1 MSKEKTVSVKKETKA
16 KKKSFLSFLKDMKYE
31 KKRSFWGVILLLPW
45 LIGVISFFLIPL
57 LQTFYYSFFEMEM
70 LRGGGFSFVFVGFEN
85 FKTNLMVD
93 PDFNGEIVTAVGNAL
108 KNVPIQI
115 FVSLFIAILLNGEYK
130 GRGFFR
136 LVFFVPIILATGIT
150 TVELTDITM
159 EADTAQ
165 KFVNTEFIMSIIS
178 SSGIPAEIINYIT
191 LFVNDIFEVVTTAGV
206 QILIFLSGLQSISP
220 SLYESAKIE
229 GCTKFEEFCKI
240 TLPMV
245 SPMILVAMI
254 YSLAES
260 FAAEAIT
267 DTMKSTIF
275 TNGQYGLGSAMNAI
289 YFVVC
294 LFVVLVA
301 TAIVSKG
308 VFYYD

>member
-16 KKKSFLSFLKDMKYE
+16 KKKSFLSFFKDMKYE

-45 LIGVISFFLIPL
+45 LFGVIFFFLIPL
-57 LQTFYYSFFEMEM
+57 LQTFYYSFFDMEM
-70 LRGGGFSFVFVGFEN
+70 LRQGGFNFTFVGLQHY
-85 FKTNLMVD
+85 KTNLLVN
-93 PDFNGEIVTAVGNAL
+93 PDFNGEIVTALGNAL

-159 EADTAQ
+159 EAETAQ

-178 SSGIPAEIINYIT
+178 SSGIPSEIINYIT

-206 QILIFLSGLQSISP
+206 QILIFLSGLQAISP

-260 FAAEAIT
+260 FAAEAIS
-267 DTMKSTIF
+267 DTMKTTIF
-275 TNGQYGLGSAMNAI
+275 TNGQYGLGSSMNAI

>member
-1 MSKEKTVSVKKETKA
+1 MSKEKAVSIKKETKA
-16 KKKSFLSFLKDMKYE
+16 KKKSFLSFFKDMKYE
-31 KKRSFWGVILLLPW
+31 KKRAFWGVILLMPW
-45 LIGVISFFLIPL
+45 LFGAIFFFLVPL
-57 LQTFYYSFFEMEM
+57 VQTFYYSVFDME
-70 LRGGGFSFVFVGFEN
+70 LLSGGGFSFDFVGLAHY
-85 FKTNLMVD
+85 KTNLMVD
-93 PDFNGEIVTAVGNAL
+93 PDFNQEIITALGNAL

-150 TVELTDITM
+150 TIELSDITM
-159 EADTAQ
+159 EAEKAQ
-165 KFVNTEFIMSIIS
+165 SFVDTEFIMSIIS
-178 SSGIPAEIINYIT
+178 SSGIPDQIINYIT

-206 QILIFLSGLQSISP
+206 QILIFLSGLQGISP

-260 FAAEAIT
+260 FAAEEISQ
-267 DTMKSTIF
+267 TMSSTIF
-275 TNGQYGLGSAMNAI
+275 TNGQYGLGASMNVI
-289 YFVVC
+289 YFVVS
-294 LFVVLVA
+294 LFVILVA

>member
-16 KKKSFLSFLKDMKYE
+16 KKKSFLSFFKDMKYE

-70 LRGGGFSFVFVGFEN
+70 LRGGGFDFVFVGLEN

-93 PDFNGEIVTAVGNAL
+93 PDFNGEIITAVGNAL

-267 DTMKSTIF
+267 DTMKTTIF
-275 TNGQYGLGSAMNAI
+275 TNGQYGLGSSMNAI

>member
-1 MSKEKTVSVKKETKA
+1 MSKEKAVSVKKETKA
-16 KKKSFLSFLKDMKYE
+16 NKKSFLSFFKDMKYE

-45 LIGVISFFLIPL
+45 LFGAIFFFLIPL
-57 LQTFYYSFFEMEM
+57 VQTFYYSLHEME
-70 LRGGGFSFVFVGFEN
+70 LLAGGGFKYTFIGLEN
-85 FKTNLMVD
+85 FRVNLMVD
-93 PDFNGEIVTAVGNAL
+93 PDFNQEIITALGNAL

-115 FVSLFIAILLNGEYK
+115 FVSLFIAILLNGEYP

-150 TVELTDITM
+150 TVELTDVTM
-159 EADTAQ
+159 EAEAAQ
-165 KFVNTEFIMSIIS
+165 SFVNTETIMAIIS
-178 SSGIPAEIINYIT
+178 SSGIPEQVINYIT
-191 LFVNDIFEVVTTAGV
+191 MFVNDIFEVVTTAGV

-260 FAAEAIT
+260 FAGEDIT
-267 DTMKSTIF
+267 ATMQNTIF
-275 TNGQYGLGSAMNAI
+275 TLGQYGLGASMNVI
-289 YFVVC
+289 YFVVS

-301 TAIVSKG
+301 TAIVSRG

>member
-1 MSKEKTVSVKKETKA
+1 MSKEKTVSAKKETKA
-16 KKKSFLSFLKDMKYE
+16 TKKSFLSFFKDMKYE

-45 LIGVISFFLIPL
+45 LFGVIFFFLIPL

-70 LRGGGFSFVFVGFEN
+70 LRQGGFSFDFVGLAN
-85 FKTNLMVD
+85 YKTNLLVK
-93 PDFNGEIVTAVGNAL
+93 PDFNGEVLTALGNAL

-159 EADTAQ
+159 EAEQAQ
-165 KFVNTEFIMSIIS
+165 SFVNTEFIMSIIS

-260 FAAEAIT
+260 FAGEAIT
-267 DTMKSTIF
+267 DTMKTTIF
-275 TNGQYGLGSAMNAI
+275 TTGQYGLGSAMNAI
-289 YFVVC
+289 YFVAC

>member
-16 KKKSFLSFLKDMKYE
+16 KKKSFLSFFKDMKYE

-45 LIGVISFFLIPL
+45 LFGVIFFFLIPL

-70 LRGGGFSFVFVGFEN
+70 LKSGGFSFVFVGLEN
-85 FKTNLMVD
+85 YKQNLMVD
-93 PDFNGEIVTAVGNAL
+93 PDFNGEIVTALTNAL

-115 FVSLFIAILLNGEYK
+115 FVSLFIAIMLNGEYK

-150 TVELTDITM
+150 NVELTDITL
-159 EADTAQ
+159 EAETAQ
-165 KFVNTEFIMSIIS
+165 SFVNTDFIMSIIS
-178 SSGIPAEIINYIT
+178 TSGIPQEIIGYIT
-191 LFVNDIFEVVTTAGV
+191 MFVNDIFEVVTTAGV

-260 FAAEAIT
+260 FAAEEIT
-267 DTMKSTIF
+267 ATMQNTIF
-275 TNGQYGLGSAMNAI
+275 TIGDYGLGSAMNAI
-289 YFVVC
+289 YFIVC